1 MTSTNG
7 TGSLIGAGFSLGPE
21 GLTVTNATISGVIN
35 ASGGSIGSWTVENNI
50 LRDGNS
56 RIFLDPS
63 LPGIA
68 IKESGTT
75 KLKVN
80 FGELT
85 DLGGSSISLSAETLS
100 YFDTFGAS
108 VGVVFDEESSGQSFS
123 VVAGTYTDV
132 SVSWPGQGSVIQAFN
147 REGNIDIYWGYRIYN
162 GATLVSEVIVDSEYW
177 VGGVDDS
184 YASFYGYS
192 GNFQFSAPE
201 AASTSY
207 TFKTFVK
214 ALGYQYSV
222 GGSGSSFAVS
232 AYMVTPSISAVAN
245 VDIVELTNKGI
256 QIASSADRFI
266 KLRREDNPAIPIID
280 GKGFITL
287 TGDTANTLLQLSG
300 TTTGTA
306 INIASSTG
314 KIAMNGNNIEMGSGV
329 ISWNTSG
336 GNPGYITTYND
347 GGLRPAIII
356 TNVGSPG
363 GGTIRGMEISLSTW
377 RIGRNTSARR
387 YKEEIENW
395 EHPSILDAI
404 NNVPIRT
411 YYWKI
416 DKDAEV
422 RPQQI
427 GIIAEE
433 LEAGGLEEYVD
444 YDWFEDP
451 ENPEGPKQWMTS
463 GIAKQE
469 LVFVL
474 WKAVQELT
482 QKVKDL
488 EDKLNS

>member
-1 MTSTNG
+1 
-7 TGSLIGAGFSLGPE
+7 
-21 GLTVTNATISGVIN
+21 
-35 ASGGSIGSWTVENNI
+35 
-50 LRDGNS
+50 
-56 RIFLDPS
+56 
-63 LPGIA
+63 
-68 IKESGTT
+68 
-75 KLKVN
+75 
-80 FGELT
+80 
-85 DLGGSSISLSAETLS
+85 
-100 YFDTFGAS
+100 
-108 VGVVFDEESSGQSFS
+108 
-123 VVAGTYTDV
+123 
-132 SVSWPGQGSVIQAFN
+132 
-147 REGNIDIYWGYRIYN
+147 
-162 GATLVSEVIVDSEYW
+162 
-177 VGGVDDS
+177 
-184 YASFYGYS
+184 
-192 GNFQFSAPE
+192 
-201 AASTSY
+201 
-207 TFKTFVK
+207 
-214 ALGYQYSV
+214 
-222 GGSGSSFAVS
+222 
-232 AYMVTPSISAVAN
+232 
-245 VDIVELTNKGI
+245 
-256 QIASSADRFI
+256 
-266 KLRREDNPAIPIID
+266 LRREDSASIPILN
-280 GKGFITL
+280 GKGFVTL
-287 TGDTANTLLQLSG
+287 EGDTANTLLQLSG
-300 TTTGTA
+300 TTGAGNTA